1 MADESINSTKT
12 FEVVT
17 DKEGIQYRR
26 TIAHLPS
33 YYRTDVNEKFLSST
47 LDQIIQKGKLD
58 RLDGYIGRLDAYT
71 RSITDRYLTAT
82 TKSRTS
88 YQLEPTVTYTDKD
101 TSSISPQDQVKFTA
115 TYDDY
120 INQLK
125 YLNAPVDNHDDLTKE
140 KTYSWNP
147 FVDLDKLI
155 NYREY
160 FWLPNG
166 PSSIKIDSNATN
178 AQTEISVKNLTA
190 DGSTISAYLFSTR
203 PAENNPAIT

>member
-120 INQLK
+120 INQIK
-125 YLNAPVDNHDDLTKE
+125 YLNAPVDKRKNIFME
-140 KTYSWNP
+140 
-147 FVDLDKLI
+147 FVC
-155 NYREY
+155 
-160 FWLPNG
+160 
-166 PSSIKIDSNATN
+166 
-178 AQTEISVKNLTA
+178 
-190 DGSTISAYLFSTR
+190 
-203 PAENNPAIT
+203 

>member
-1 MADESINSTKT
+1 MADKSIDSTKT

-33 YYRTDVNEKFLSST
+33 YYRTDANEKFLGST

-71 RSITDRYLTAT
+71 RSISDRYLTAT

-101 TSSISPQDQVKFTA
+101 TFFHCIPLLLNSKG
-115 TYDDY
+115 Y
-120 INQLK
+120 IGI
-125 YLNAPVDNHDDLTKE
+125 A
-140 KTYSWNP
+140 SWP
-147 FVDLDKLI
+147 FMVAHYAGNIDTCVIWLYNFI
-155 NYREY
+155 N
-160 FWLPNG
+160 
-166 PSSIKIDSNATN
+166 I
-178 AQTEISVKNLTA
+178 
-190 DGSTISAYLFSTR
+190 
-203 PAENNPAIT
+203 